1 MKYFQKFLT
10 FVISTSFIYFRHT
23 SPRTLN
29 KMNIIAKMRSNLPN
43 KKSVINYLHKQNY
56 RCIMP
61 LGSGGFGDVFAAI
74 SPQQMSIAVK
84 VIPNRKSWELED
96 KIWPTLRHPNI
107 LPVTKIIEV
116 KNLYCK
122 MYVTPRHPS
131 NLHRIVQSF
140 DFKKDGNGLRRMK
153 KWFAEILLALD
164 YLHSANYC
172 HLDLKGDNVLISMDD
187 SAVLCDF
194 SGLNLTGIHLKRL
207 VAPKQFRPP
216 ECFSYGIHE
225 VEGVRFDMWCYGL
238 LVLNEMTDYY
248 VMRQT
253 GDVCRGWSWKSHV
266 KPVLKEILQELHFN
280 DKFDKMFEYI
290 WVSEEDKM
298 LAFDFLK
305 PFLNF
310 NAEERP
316 IAAEALRHPF
326 LKEVLQNNARDF
338 FSFEVVVG
346 ETNLSECHEA
356 FAEMKSKNSSDKS
369 CAAAEFNVSRINSP
383 KSCEDVLANLK
394 IKQIKGKVELKHD
407 NTSTELCSDV
417 LEDTS
422 LVIDIK
428 EQKPDVIPSIS
439 VKHGRADVESENLST
454 NPLASSSF
462 SDSNEYLKMM
472 GDYNKSKKKIPATK
486 KWFKKKFDQVFK
498 NKEQRYKKIH
508 NHD

>member
-1 MKYFQKFLT
+1 
-10 FVISTSFIYFRHT
+10 
-23 SPRTLN
+23 
-29 KMNIIAKMRSNLPN
+29 MRSNLPN
-43 KKSVINYLHKQNY
+43 KKSVINYLHKRNY
-56 RCIMP
+56 RCITP

-84 VIPNRKSWELED
+84 VIPNKKSWELEE

-107 LPVTKIIEV
+107 LPVTKIVEV
-116 KNLYCK
+116 KDLYCK
-122 MYVTPRHPS
+122 MFVTPRHPS
-131 NLHRIVQSF
+131 TLHRIVQSL
-140 DFKKDGNGLRRMK
+140 DFKKDRNGLRRLK

-194 SGLNLTGIHLKRL
+194 SGLNVTGIHLKRL

-216 ECFSYGIHE
+216 ECFSYGINE
-225 VEGVRFDMWCYGL
+225 VEGVRFDMWCFGL

-266 KPVLKEILQELHFN
+266 KPVLKEMLQELRFN
-280 DKFDKMFEYI
+280 DKFDKTFEYI

-338 FSFEVVVG
+338 FSFEGVVG

-356 FAEMKSKNSSDKS
+356 SAEMKSKSSSDKS
-369 CAAAEFNVSRINSP
+369 CVAAQTNASPINR
-383 KSCEDVLANLK
+383 EDAMASLK
-394 IKQIKGKVELKHD
+394 IKQIKRKVELKHD
-407 NTSTELCSDV
+407 NTSKELFSDV
-417 LEDTS
+417 LEDNS
-422 LVIDIK
+422 LLTDIE
-428 EQKPDVIPSIS
+428 EQKPDVTSPIS
-439 VKHGRADVESENLST
+439 LKHGRADVESENLPT
-454 NPLASSSF
+454 DPLASRSF
-462 SDSNEYLKMM
+462 SDSNEYLMM
-472 GDYNKSKKKIPATK
+472 GDYNKSKKKIPTTK